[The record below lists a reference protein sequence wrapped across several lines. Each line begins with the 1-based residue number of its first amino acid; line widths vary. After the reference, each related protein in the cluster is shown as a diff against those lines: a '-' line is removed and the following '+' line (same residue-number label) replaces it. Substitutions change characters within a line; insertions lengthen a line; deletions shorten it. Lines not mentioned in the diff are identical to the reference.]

1 MLIIYRYRVPFPN
14 PKAHSIQIAHTIH
27 ALARAGAEVWFYPGE
42 YTLPTPEQCL
52 AEYGLTPHENLHLRL
67 HPQWT
72 RRARQWKGK
81 LIGVWE
87 RHRFGRVRRRRPVF
101 YLRDG
106 EDSFEYAQRL
116 ALLKQRWNARVIIEP
131 HRVHKLELE
140 EYSRHDAPEHERA
153 QVGNRLRR
161 LAEQEGPALRAAD
174 ALTPISATLA
184 QALREAWGD
193 LPPMHVVPSGAAPG
207 GEDVPLSQRG
217 GIVYAGQLYAWKGV
231 PNLIEAMKHLPGEKL
246 TLVGGNKEDDLAQAR
261 EAASAHGVLDRI
273 TFTGH
278 VAHGEVQHYVR
289 SARCA
294 VIPLGDDLLARRFT
308 SPIKV
313 FEYMAAG
320 TPIVASDLPT
330 TREVLQHDQT
340 GLLAPPGDA
349 QALAAQIRRV
359 MQDDELA
366 QRLRS
371 AAAAQLHKYTWDA
384 RARSIIELAKGLTRG
399 GPA

>member
-42 YTLPTPEQCL
+42 YTQPTPELCL
-52 AEYGLTPHENLHLRL
+52 AQYGLQPHENLHLRL

-72 RRARQWKGK
+72 RRARQWQGK
-81 LIGVWE
+81 LIGLWE
-87 RHRFGRVRRRRPVF
+87 RHRFGSVRRRRPVF

-116 ALLKQRWNARVIIEP
+116 WRVKQRWNARVIIEP
-131 HRVHKLELE
+131 HRVHKLELD
-140 EYSRHDAPEHERA
+140 EYSRPDAPEHERA

-161 LAEQEGPALRAAD
+161 LAEQEGPALRVAD

-184 QALREAWGD
+184 EALRESYGD
-193 LPPMHVVPSGAAPG
+193 LPPMHVVPSGAAPAG
-207 GEDVPLSQRG
+207 DDIPLSNRG

-246 TLVGGNKEDDLAQAR
+246 TLVGGNKEQDLAQAR
-261 EAASAHGVLDRI
+261 EVARAHGVLERI

-278 VAHGEVQHYVR
+278 VSHGEVQGYIAG
-289 SARCA
+289 ARCA

-330 TREVLQHDQT
+330 TREVLRHE
-340 GLLAPPGDA
+340 GNALLAPPGNA
-349 QALAAQIRRV
+349 QALATQIARL
-359 MQDDELA
+359 MKEDELA
-366 QRLRS
+366 DRLRG
-371 AAAAQLHKYTWDA
+371 AALADLAKYTWDVRAA
-384 RARSIIELAKGLTRG
+384 RIIEVSSQS
-399 GPA
+399 